1 MAMIA
6 SKQQILFASQARR
19 ALLASTGTKSNSV
32 SPLRWKSSVETE
44 ANQCPYHA
52 GGKNDVAKGA
62 TEVKFVSVPKLP
74 FLGSFISSYSGTA
87 KFDLTKSYDMW
98 LENHN
103 KFGHFYSS
111 GLLGIGKGIFN
122 EVFILTDP
130 SEFMKVLRKEGPFPF
145 GPLAL
150 QWPLTEYYK
159 ERKDDGSPGGSAGS
173 GFLSNGS
180 DWQKY
185 RRFIQ
190 SDLLH
195 PTAAKGYI
203 SGIIKASQM
212 ASEGAPKHSKD
223 VAEYMALASFDM
235 FTSVAFGEFPAI
247 ATGESDQKEYKEF
260 CKSALGGLGLVLPL
274 IGNPLELLQRKMGI
288 KTKLYAEFEEHFSK
302 AREIAHEK
310 VKHFRTR
317 KATGELQNEYEAN
330 SYANLSIDRQQK
342 GMDEEDALTED
353 EAAEMIVMGLIAAV
367 DTTSSYL
374 NWTLIHLAMNPDAQE
389 ELYKEVSNNVANAG
403 EGVLTESCFAKS
415 KIPYLDA
422 VLRENHRMT
431 SPVAFNLNK
440 ENVTGDVEIHG
451 KTIPQGSMFLLDV
464 RSVGMDPAMVRDP
477 NVFDPSRWS
486 QEEVEARRGTPAE
499 VLDHP
504 LYKEP
509 FSAGARKCPGSRVA
523 NYEAKIMLAQLVLD
537 WKITIADNVDP
548 KPESW
553 RDIKYFQGLIIQ
565 PEVPELSF
573 ERRQ

>member
-1 MAMIA
+1 MKSLAPTQR
-6 SKQQILFASQARR
+6 KLFVSQTRR
-19 ALLASTGTKSNSV
+19 ALLAASTRTNSF
-32 SPLRWKSSVETE
+32 PALRWKSSIE
-44 ANQCPYHA
+44 AEASQCPHHA
-52 GGKNDVAKGA
+52 GGKNDAPNVTK
-62 TEVKFVSVPKLP
+62 EVKFVNVPKLP
-74 FLGSFISSYSGTA
+74 FLGSFVSSYSGTA

-98 LENHN
+98 LENHQ

-111 GLLGIGKGIFN
+111 GMLAIGKGLFN

-130 SEFMKVLRKEGPFPF
+130 NEMMKVIRKEGPLPF

-159 ERKDDGSPGGSAGS
+159 ERKENGSPGGSAGS
-173 GFLSNGS
+173 GLMSNGS

-195 PTAAKGYI
+195 PTSAKGYI
-203 SGIIKASQM
+203 AGIIKASQM
-212 ASEGAPKHSKD
+212 ASQGAPKHSKD
-223 VAEYMALASFDM
+223 IAEYMALASFDM
-235 FTSVAFGEFPAI
+235 FTSVAFGEFPGI
-247 ATGESDQKEYKEF
+247 STGESDQKEYEEF
-260 CKSALGGLGLVLPL
+260 CRSALGGLGLVLPL
-274 IGNPLELLQRKMGI
+274 IGNPLEMLQRKMGI
-288 KTKLYAEFEEHFSK
+288 KTKLYAEFEDNFSK

-310 VKHFRTR
+310 VKLFRAR
-317 KATGELQNEYEAN
+317 KATGELQNDFEAN

-342 GMDEEDALTED
+342 AIGEEDALTED
-353 EAAEMIVMGLIAAV
+353 EATEMIVLGLIAAV
-367 DTTSSYL
+367 DTTSAYL
-374 NWTLIHLAMNPDAQE
+374 NWTLTHLAMNPDAQE
-389 ELYKEVSNNVANAG
+389 ELYKEVSSNVADSGA
-403 EGVLTESCFAKS
+403 GVLTESCFGKS
-415 KIPYLDA
+415 KISYLDA

-431 SPVAFNLNK
+431 SPIAFNLNK

-464 RSVGMDPAMVRDP
+464 RSVGMDPTMVKDP
-477 NVFDPSRWS
+477 NTFDPSRWS
-486 QEEVEARRGTPAE
+486 KEEVEARRGTPAE

-537 WKITIADNVDP
+537 WKITIADSVNP

-553 RDIKYFQGLIIQ
+553 RDIKYFQGLTIQ

-573 ERRQ
+573 ERRR